1 MFSEIQ
7 VPSIYFQTWLGTISL
22 NPRQLSMRWIWDT
35 KCSSEK
41 LLTTL
46 LSDFNLQPLL
56 PEWGWGAGEGC
67 DTISGEECPCPL
79 NGTLRL
85 SPPFLDHIIRM
96 FPPWL
101 HAQLMLHVC
110 QSALL
115 PTQES
120 LQREK
125 SHHRAI
131 GVLVVGV
138 NEPSRSFKVPWESP
152 Y

>member
-1 MFSEIQ
+1 
-7 VPSIYFQTWLGTISL
+7 
-22 NPRQLSMRWIWDT
+22 MRRIWDT

-67 DTISGEECPCPL
+67 GCDSISGEECPCSR

-131 GVLVVGV
+131 GVLVVGA
-138 NEPSRSFKVPWESP
+138 NEPSRSLTAPEKALTCAISLLQAPNST
-152 Y
+152 

>member
-1 MFSEIQ
+1 
-7 VPSIYFQTWLGTISL
+7 
-22 NPRQLSMRWIWDT
+22 
-35 KCSSEK
+35 
-41 LLTTL
+41 
-46 LSDFNLQPLL
+46 
-56 PEWGWGAGEGC
+56 
-67 DTISGEECPCPL
+67 
-79 NGTLRL
+79 
-85 SPPFLDHIIRM
+85 M

-131 GVLVVGV
+131 GVLVVGA
-138 NEPSRSFKVPWESP
+138 NEPLRSLTAPEKALTCAISLLQAPNST
-152 Y
+152 